1 MLSCLTIE
9 CFFKSAT
16 KYDLP
21 SFIEKCFDTINPG
34 IDYIPNWHIDLIAD
48 RLQAAEKGKIKRLI
62 INIPPRYLKSLC
74 VNIAWSAW
82 LLGHNPTRR
91 VISASYSQAI
101 ATKHSL
107 DTRLIIESNWY
118 QKTFPETII
127 THDQNEKDKFITTKR
142 GFRLATSV
150 GGSLTGE
157 GGDFLIIDD
166 PHNPVNIMSR
176 IARDATSTW
185 YEQVFASRLDNKKKG
200 VIILIMQRLHEED
213 LTGFLIK
220 KSARSWHHLKIPAI
234 AEKNI
239 TYHFLSNYR
248 IAFRYN
254 EGQCLH
260 EKRESLD
267 NLKAIKEEL
276 GSHTFG
282 SQYLQN
288 PMPADSGMVKQSW
301 IKRYSTPQNPL
312 QLYQSWDCA
321 IKSAAVND
329 YSVAT
334 TWAENDNSYN
344 LINVERVKLEYPDLK
359 RLIINLYE
367 KYKPQA
373 VLIEDKA
380 SGQMLIQELK
390 KETKIPVIGI
400 NPTIDKISRFAAVT
414 ALFEA
419 GRVKLPQ
426 SAEWLLDY
434 ETELFSFPKATND
447 DQIDSTSQFL
457 NWVKNQVITEPRIRR
472 I

>member
-176 IARDATSTW
+176 IARDAKRGFRLATS
-185 YEQVFASRLDNKKKG
+185 VGGS
-200 VIILIMQRLHEED
+200 
-213 LTGFLIK
+213 LTGEGGDFLIIDDP
-220 KSARSWHHLKIPAI
+220 HNPV
-234 AEKNI
+234 NI
-239 TYHFLSNYR
+239 MSR
-248 IAFRYN
+248 I
-254 EGQCLH
+254 
-260 EKRESLD
+260 
-267 NLKAIKEEL
+267 
-276 GSHTFG
+276 
-282 SQYLQN
+282 
-288 PMPADSGMVKQSW
+288 
-301 IKRYSTPQNPL
+301 
-312 QLYQSWDCA
+312 
-321 IKSAAVND
+321 
-329 YSVAT
+329 
-334 TWAENDNSYN
+334 
-344 LINVERVKLEYPDLK
+344 
-359 RLIINLYE
+359 
-367 KYKPQA
+367 
-373 VLIEDKA
+373 
-380 SGQMLIQELK
+380 
-390 KETKIPVIGI
+390 
-400 NPTIDKISRFAAVT
+400 
-414 ALFEA
+414 
-419 GRVKLPQ
+419 
-426 SAEWLLDY
+426 
-434 ETELFSFPKATND
+434 
-447 DQIDSTSQFL
+447 
-457 NWVKNQVITEPRIRR
+457 
-472 I
+472 